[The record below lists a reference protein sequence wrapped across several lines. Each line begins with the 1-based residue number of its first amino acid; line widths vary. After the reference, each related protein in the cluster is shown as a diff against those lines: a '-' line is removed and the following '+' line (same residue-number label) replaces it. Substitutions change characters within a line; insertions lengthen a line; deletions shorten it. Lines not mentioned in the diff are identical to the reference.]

1 MTTTTIHL
9 QRTPPR
15 AAPRLAEPVGRAL
28 AGAYGHVMALLSS
41 WMRPRDPSPAE
52 AAAQLRRL
60 ADLYRTQPSYAADLR
75 AAADRHDNFGE
86 G

>member
-1 MTTTTIHL
+1 MTTATVNL

-15 AAPRLAEPVGRAL
+15 AAPRLAEPIGRAL
-28 AGAYGHVMALLSS
+28 AGACGYAMALLSS
-41 WMRPRDPSPAE
+41 WMRPREQSPAE